1 VTTDTPATADKIR
14 NAARQLI
21 DRNPA
26 YAAILSFYTEVFVAQ
41 ENARTGLQLVVK
53 PIDAAQRRAK
63 SAGRLPLI
71 EPRDFPIDAAGAR
84 ALLDT
89 VLALT
94 QDGGGELAASAT
106 RLASSL
112 TRDEGLATRL
122 FNALITEDEAALA
135 ATADQIGVPAAHLAF
150 LSYHAVRPSLITG
163 AELLATD
170 WAEAVDWNQGYC
182 PICGS
187 PPVLSLLQADGR
199 RALVCRFCWHQ
210 WNVPRQFCPL
220 CNNPT
225 PRGQNYF
232 TAQGDKAWRV
242 DFCESCKGY
251 IKTVDTREIARYCYA
266 PLEQV
271 ATLHLD
277 IKAQELGFAGG
288 WPPPASP

>member
-1 VTTDTPATADKIR
+1 VTTDTSTTAAKIR
-14 NAARQLI
+14 GAARQLI

-41 ENARTGLQLVVK
+41 ENARAGLQLVVT
-53 PIDAAQRRAK
+53 PIDAAQRHAK
-63 SAGRLPLI
+63 SEGRLPLI
-71 EPRDFPIDAAGAR
+71 EPRDFPIDTAGAR

-89 VLALT
+89 VLTLT
-94 QDGGGELAASAT
+94 QGSGGELAASAAGLT
-106 RLASSL
+106 SHL
-112 TRDEGLATRL
+112 TRDAALATNL
-122 FNALITEDEAALA
+122 FHALLMEDEAALA
-135 ATADQIGVPAAHLAF
+135 TLADQIAIPAAHLAF

-163 AELLATD
+163 AELLAAD

-220 CNNPT
+220 CNTPT

-232 TAQGDKAWRV
+232 TAQDDKAWRV

-251 IKTVDTREIARYCYA
+251 IKTVDTREIERYCYA

-288 WPPPASP
+288 WPPPANP